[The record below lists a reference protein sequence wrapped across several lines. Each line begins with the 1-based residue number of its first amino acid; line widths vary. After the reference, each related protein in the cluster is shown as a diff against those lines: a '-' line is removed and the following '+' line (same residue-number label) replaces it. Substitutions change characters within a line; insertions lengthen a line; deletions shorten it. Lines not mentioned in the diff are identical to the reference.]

1 MQTSR
6 VYSILGGK
14 NVLQQNI
21 KSRMDLIELSKKGV
35 SKNALLHLA
44 EYLNLSESQIAQL
57 LPVSKRT
64 VQRYSPNKL
73 FTRAVSESIL
83 QIAEVAARG
92 VEVFGDKK
100 RFLAWL
106 DHPSPALGNKTPTSL
121 LDSRFGTEMIL
132 DELGRIE
139 YGVIS

>member
-64 VQRYSPNKL
+64 VQRYSPKKL

-92 VEVFGDKK
+92 VEVFGYKK